1 MSPTSI
7 STAPGCCGPT
17 SRTARPAGDR
27 PNQNRNAPPP
37 GIKETTK
44 MIIVMKTEAS
54 EAQVL
59 AIQKHIRE
67 LGFKDHLIRGVERNV
82 VAVLGA
88 VYPELLDE
96 FAVLD
101 GVDSVVRISKPFKLA
116 SRA

>member
-1 MSPTSI
+1 
-7 STAPGCCGPT
+7 
-17 SRTARPAGDR
+17 
-27 PNQNRNAPPP
+27 
-37 GIKETTK
+37 

-67 LGFKDHLIRGVERNV
+67 LGFKDHLIRGVERSV

-116 SRA
+116 SREVKE